1 MPPTAEPT
9 WVTGAL
15 DSLRRHGFHQV
26 GFVPDAGHTHLI
38 SRCAEEP
45 DLVAVPLTTE
55 EEGVALAAGAWL
67 GGQRA
72 ALLVQSSGVGNCV
85 NLFSLVR
92 TCRIPLLLLVTM
104 RGQFG
109 EANPWQVPMGQAT
122 ADVLRLCGFV
132 VLAADDATVVAETI
146 EAAAT
151 MAATGP
157 GAAAVLIGQ
166 RAVGAKAFPTPGAP

>member
-1 MPPTAEPT
+1 VVA
-9 WVTGAL
+9 
-15 DSLRRHGFHQV
+15 SLHRHGFHQV
-26 GFVPDAGHTHLI
+26 AHVPDAGHVALLR
-38 SRCAEEP
+38 RCQADP
-45 DLVAVPLTTE
+45 ALAVVGLTTE

-72 ALLVQSSGVGNCV
+72 VLLLQSSGVGNCV

-92 TCRIPLLLLVTM
+92 TCHVPLLLLVTM
-104 RGQFG
+104 RGQYG

-132 VLAADDATVVAETI
+132 VVEADDADRVAESV

-151 MAATGP
+151 TVAAGA
-157 GAAAVLIGQ
+157 AAAVLIGQ
-166 RAVGAKAFPTPGAP
+166 RAVGAKAFVAEAAP